1 MLPHH
6 LAALVASSHA
16 LWSLS
21 LPHIRFYVP
30 LPGEVMS
37 EVDAR
42 VPLLQELLTAQGEGG
57 TDALAAAVQN
67 VVLHSVTFA
76 CVSCLQQHVRHAH
89 AVLLQIRG
97 LAAAQPRRWICQ
109 PAERRKGHAQQR
121 AGGR

>member
-1 MLPHH
+1 MQRMQPPHTH
-6 LAALVASSHA
+6 SA
-16 LWSLS
+16 LS

-42 VPLLQELLTAQGEGG
+42 VPLLQELLTAQGAGG
-57 TDALAAAVQN
+57 KDVEAAAVQN
-67 VVLHSVTFA
+67 VVWQSVTFA
-76 CVSCLQQHVRHAH
+76 CVRCLQQRVRHAH

-97 LAAAQPRRWICQ
+97 LAAAQPGCWICQ